1 MITFE
6 WGEKIIFST
15 SSNDDEMDTSF
26 NDEQLQKELTP
37 ILFTLDG
44 ITIFFN
50 EMQFPKANSSISTT
64 DEGIKK
70 VSKDSQP

>member
-1 MITFE
+1 
-6 WGEKIIFST
+6 
-15 SSNDDEMDTSF
+15 MDTSF

-50 EMQFPKANSSISTT
+50 ELQFPKANSSISTT

>member
-1 MITFE
+1 M
-6 WGEKIIFST
+6 WGEKSIFST

-50 EMQFPKANSSISTT
+50 EMQFPKTNSSISTT

>member
-1 MITFE
+1 
-6 WGEKIIFST
+6 
-15 SSNDDEMDTSF
+15 MDTSF

-50 EMQFPKANSSISTT
+50 EKQFPKANSSISTT